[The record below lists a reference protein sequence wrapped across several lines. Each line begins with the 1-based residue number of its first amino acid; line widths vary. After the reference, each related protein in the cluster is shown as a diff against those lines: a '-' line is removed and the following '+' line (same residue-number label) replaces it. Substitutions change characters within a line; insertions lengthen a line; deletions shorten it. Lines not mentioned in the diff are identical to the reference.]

1 MKYEEMLYHM
11 NEYLN
16 SDELKDRRW
25 IEIIRTCR
33 RLLEKEIEER
43 NNRRVIS
50 EDN

>member
-1 MKYEEMLYHM
+1 M

-43 NNRRVIS
+43 NNRRVVS
-50 EDN
+50 EDD